1 MSSSL
6 AILTLPVQEKIRQ
19 LVPLCLEALPRM
31 LVTQDELFCYR
42 EVWTDSGPKRIGS
55 SVRYTAITLIGL
67 AAAQRSGLQMPPGL
81 ETERLAAR
89 LSREL
94 AAGLG
99 DLGLILWALT
109 TNLPDQAVT
118 FCKTLLA
125 RLNNSDH
132 ALYRLDTMQLAW
144 LLTGLCR
151 AHQAGLA
158 SAALEKA
165 IVHVGRVLGS
175 AHEQATGLFYRFP
188 AGRRSVIRWTASF
201 AMEIYPVYALSLYA
215 EVLGNHAAVMLAQ
228 ACADKLCELQ
238 LADGG
243 WPWMYD
249 VRTGRLIDPYPVYSV
264 HQDGMAPMALIK
276 LSRVAGKDYSAAI
289 DRGVA
294 WLDSDNPMGVNM
306 VDCERQT
313 IWRAQEIPRLFGLQ
327 PRLLL
332 NAGAALFLGRG
343 LLSAGPLRLVAECRP
358 YHLGWLLH
366 AAFE

>member
-1 MSSSL
+1 
-6 AILTLPVQEKIRQ
+6 
-19 LVPLCLEALPRM
+19 M
-31 LVTQDELFCYR
+31 LVTENDLFCYR
-42 EVWTDSGPKRIGS
+42 EVWTDSGPRRIGS

-67 AAAQRSGLQMPPGL
+67 AAAQRSGLEVPPGL

-89 LSREL
+89 LSGEL
-94 AAGLG
+94 ATGLG

-109 TNLPDQAVT
+109 TSLPDQAGT

-125 RLNNSDH
+125 RLNNPVD
-132 ALYRLDTMQLAW
+132 ALYDLDTMQLAW

-158 SAALEKA
+158 SAELENA
-165 IVHVGRVLGS
+165 IDHVEQVLGS
-175 AHEQATGLFYRFP
+175 AQNQATGLFYRFP
-188 AGRRSVIRWTASF
+188 AGRRSVIRWAANF
-201 AMEIYPVYALSLYA
+201 AMEIYPIYALSLYA
-215 EVLGNHAAVMLAQ
+215 EVLGNPVGVKLAQ
-228 ACADKLCELQ
+228 ACADTLCELQ
-238 LADGG
+238 LSDGG

-294 WLDSDNPMGVNM
+294 WLESDNPMGVSM
-306 VDCERQT
+306 VDSQRMT

-343 LLSAGPLRLVAECRP
+343 LLRMGPLRLVAECRP

-366 AAFE
+366 AAFD